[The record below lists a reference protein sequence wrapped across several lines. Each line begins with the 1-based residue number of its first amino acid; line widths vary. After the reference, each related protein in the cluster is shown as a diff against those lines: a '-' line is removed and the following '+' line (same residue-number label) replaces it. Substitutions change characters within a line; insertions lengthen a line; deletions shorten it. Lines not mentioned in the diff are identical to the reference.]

1 MVMITIVDD
10 NLVLIMI
17 GSTIYCRYNDGFSLL
32 AVMTNV
38 LIICNITIMITYCI
52 NVIIIIMIKLLLLW
66 LLLSLS
72 AT

>member
-1 MVMITIVDD
+1 MITIVDG

-17 GSTIYCRYNDGFSLL
+17 GSTIYCRYNDGFPFL
-32 AVMTNV
+32 AGMNIF
-38 LIICNITIMITYCI
+38 LIMCNITIMITYCS

-66 LLLSLS
+66 LSFS